1 MKYYVAPGRLNIIG
15 EHTDYN
21 GGFVLPV
28 AIDKYVQ
35 VGIEKSH
42 DDLVHVKSES
52 FGEFTFDSKNIS
64 ATDSWKDYVMGIFD
78 VLKKDKGV
86 NFPGLKLEIKSNV
99 PEGAGLSS
107 SAALEVAVIT
117 ALNGFLNLNLTDE
130 ERYNLSQKAEN
141 EFVGVQCGIMDQFAS
156 VMGRKGH
163 ALFLDTV
170 SMKYEYVPLNTGEYT
185 FVVIDSGVKHSLSD
199 GGYNK
204 RREEA
209 QKALEEFGVNSY
221 RELSLSQLFM
231 KRSQVSEI
239 SYKRAMHVVTEN
251 ERVKEA
257 VDILKHSNFE
267 NLGRVL
273 NQSHESLAIEYEVSC
288 DEVNFIVDT
297 LKEID
302 GVTGCRMIGG
312 GFGGSVLAICEKAK
326 VGEISAEVKEKYN
339 KEYGKEARTYVV
351 DSSDGAMKMDNALI

>member
-1 MKYYVAPGRLNIIG
+1 
-15 EHTDYN
+15 
-21 GGFVLPV
+21 VLPV

-170 SMKYEYVPLNTGEYT
+170 SMKYEYVRKRTSEG
-185 FVVIDSGVKHSLSD
+185 S
-199 GGYNK
+199 GGYP
-204 RREEA
+204 E
-209 QKALEEFGVNSY
+209 
-221 RELSLSQLFM
+221 
-231 KRSQVSEI
+231 
-239 SYKRAMHVVTEN
+239 
-251 ERVKEA
+251 
-257 VDILKHSNFE
+257 
-267 NLGRVL
+267 
-273 NQSHESLAIEYEVSC
+273 
-288 DEVNFIVDT
+288 T
-297 LKEID
+297 LKLRKSRQGIKPKPR
-302 GVTGCRMIGG
+302 VIGNRVRSELRRSELHRRYSERDRWRYRLSNDRRRLWRFSSG
-312 GFGGSVLAICEKAK
+312 HLRESQSWGN
-326 VGEISAEVKEKYN
+326 ISR
-339 KEYGKEARTYVV
+339 G
-351 DSSDGAMKMDNALI
+351 